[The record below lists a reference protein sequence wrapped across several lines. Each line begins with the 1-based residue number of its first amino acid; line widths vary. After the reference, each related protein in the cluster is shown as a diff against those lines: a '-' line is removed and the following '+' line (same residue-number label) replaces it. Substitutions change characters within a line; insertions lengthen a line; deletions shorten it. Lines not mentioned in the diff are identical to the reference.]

1 MTAAPGVGARP
12 ATLKAYGVATVLA
25 EPFARRFLESRARR
39 GKEDPG
45 RLGERL
51 GRASAPRPA
60 GALVWLHAVSVGES
74 VSLLPVIER
83 LAADRP
89 DLALLVTSGTR
100 ASAEMLET
108 RLPSRAIHQYAPL
121 DTPNAVSRFLAHWR
135 PDLGLFVESELWPNL
150 ILAAHA
156 GGARLALIS
165 ARMTERSAR
174 SWRRWP
180 AAARAVLGAFDV
192 ILAQDDAVAAR
203 LTALGGKVGG
213 RLNLKRL
220 GAAPAA
226 EPGEAK
232 RLKAAI
238 GARPVVLALSTHAP
252 EEAMIAAAVRPL
264 TPAPLLILQPRH
276 RERGDELARQFAA
289 RRVARRSAG
298 ERPTAET
305 EIYLVDTLGETGL
318 LLALSGVAV
327 MGGGF
332 GHGVG
337 GHNPLEPARL
347 GVGVITGPDI
357 ANHAEVFAELIATGA
372 ALPVEGETGLTAALA
387 ALLDDIPRRRA
398 MGAAAL
404 AFAKAQDGQLDL
416 ALAAVRPLLPPA
428 EGRPA

>member
-1 MTAAPGVGARP
+1 MTAAPGARP
-12 ATLKAYGVATVLA
+12 ATLKAYGVAASLA
-25 EPFARRFLESRARR
+25 EPFARRFLEDRARR

-45 RLGERL
+45 RLAERL
-51 GRASAPRPA
+51 GQPSAPRPS
-60 GALVWLHAVSVGES
+60 GSLVWLHAVSVGES

-89 DLALLVTSGTR
+89 DLTLLVTSGTR
-100 ASAEMLET
+100 ASAEMLAT
-108 RLPSRAIHQYAPL
+108 RLPAKAIHQYAPL
-121 DTPNAVSRFLAHWR
+121 DTPGAVARFLAHWR

-156 GGARLALIS
+156 GGTRLALIS

-174 SWRRWP
+174 AWRRWP
-180 AAARAVLGAFDV
+180 AAARAVLGAFDL
-192 ILAQDDAVAAR
+192 ILAQDDAVGTR
-203 LTALGGKVGG
+203 LTDLGAHVAG

-220 GAAPAA
+220 GAPAPADA
-226 EPGEAK
+226 TEAD
-232 RLKAAI
+232 RLKFAI
-238 GARPVVLALSTHAP
+238 GGRPVVLALSTHAP

-264 TPAPLLILQPRH
+264 TPVPLLILQPRH
-276 RERGDELARQFAA
+276 RERGDDLARQFAG
-289 RRVARRSAG
+289 RRLARRSAG
-298 ERPTAET
+298 ETPSAQT

-318 LLALSGVAV
+318 LLRLGDLAV

-357 ANHAEVFAELIATGA
+357 ANHAQVFAEMIAAGA
-372 ALPVEGETGLTAALA
+372 ALPVDGEAGLTAALS
-387 ALLDDIPRRRA
+387 ALLGDEARRRA

-404 AFAKAQDGQLDL
+404 AFAEAQDGQLDL
-416 ALAAVRPLLPPA
+416 ALDAIRPLLPA
-428 EGRPA
+428 KGRAA